1 MKNYLGVC
9 EKDKLFADQIKSR
22 YGDINMNNIYDVY
35 DYAFTMFQLDGGT
48 KKTDSVSGEAM
59 LLAKQRQREE
69 RRDVYNRRLRA
80 ECSRT

>member
-1 MKNYLGVC
+1 MYVKKISC
-9 EKDKLFADQIKSR
+9 CSQIKSR

-59 LLAKQRQREE
+59 LLASSDSVKKGETFTI
-69 RRDVYNRRLRA
+69 DGLRA

>member
-35 DYAFTMFQLDGGT
+35 DYAFTMFQLDGVIRG
-48 KKTDSVSGEAM
+48 VALSGM
-59 LLAKQRQREE
+59 M
-69 RRDVYNRRLRA
+69 
-80 ECSRT
+80 